1 MRKRTENIIK
11 RLQKRAPKRRAIALL
26 ITLFFVI
33 SVTAAVGVSMIQL
46 RLSAQ
51 QVREGKCLIQS
62 SMILDDLIKLLKTT
76 PILEKINNA
85 DDLRY
90 FLENTSLIP
99 VALENLNVKVN
110 IHSPMGRIN
119 INTLASSKAFQE
131 ALSLYMLQ
139 YEIEDIDYFQDLLI
153 DSMGGKQPHYR
164 TDLFDNQ
171 PWLYREK
178 IVSMAH
184 FEQIVDYYVIT
195 RHDAKI
201 RKIPW
206 DSLIRFSTPNDYYI
220 DVNYITAELWQ
231 LLLPGLSEGL
241 AKELSSWENL
251 YKAEE
256 DLGLS
261 QEELEYL
268 HKYQLSY
275 YLPRLAVNVDVKRN
289 DQNVH
294 VAFEYDIKTKKVGSV
309 DYGL

>member
-1 MRKRTENIIK
+1 MYKRTEKIFKKLKNYT
-11 RLQKRAPKRRAIALL
+11 PKRRAIALL

-46 RLSAQ
+46 RLNAQ

-62 SMILDDLIKLLKTT
+62 SMILDDLIKLLKTS
-76 PILEKINNA
+76 PVLEKINNA

-90 FLENTSLIP
+90 FLENASLIP
-99 VALENLNVKVN
+99 VALENLNLKLN
-110 IHSPMGRIN
+110 IHSSMGRIN

-139 YEIEDIDYFQDLLI
+139 YEIEDVDYFQDLLI

-164 TDLFDNQ
+164 TDIFDNR
-171 PWLYREK
+171 PWLYKEK

-195 RHDAKI
+195 RHDTKI
-201 RKIPW
+201 RKIAW
-206 DSLIRFSTPNDYYI
+206 DNLIRFSSPNDYNI
-220 DVNYITAELWQ
+220 DANYISSGLWQ
-231 LLLPGLSEGL
+231 LLLPDLSEDI
-241 AKELSSWENL
+241 ARDLSSWENL
-251 YKAEE
+251 YKTEE

-261 QEELEYL
+261 QEELEHL
-268 HKYQLSY
+268 HRFQLSY
-275 YLPRLAVNVDVKRN
+275 YVPRLNVNVDVKRN